1 MLTILIQIMNGE
13 IRNIYRQT
21 CVIGASDTGSDVVHR
36 VQELLLGWPRKYGI
50 EAEKNI
56 SVSY

>member
-1 MLTILIQIMNGE
+1 MNGE